1 MLSFCMNTGY
11 NTIMLGVRAGIH
23 DDATTLIL
31 LHNNFGVDVNNDA
44 LEVWGCY
51 I

>member
-1 MLSFCMNTGY
+1 MLSLCMNTVY
-11 NTIMLGVRAGIH
+11 NTIMLEFRAGIH
-23 DDATTLIL
+23 DDATTLTL
-31 LHNNFGVDVNNDA
+31 LYNNLGVDVNNDD